1 VAADIWHIPDFD
13 ASGTSAVRCE
23 NAGVDPRAPR
33 RFVGRAAALAQLD
46 EAYRRAAAGEPT
58 SVLVC
63 GDAGIGKSTLVARFV
78 ESSGARQVLTG
89 ACVRL
94 ADDNS
99 SFVPFVGLLRSAVR
113 RRGVDG
119 IDALVGRTARAN
131 LAHLLPD
138 LGDPPTPDEATRS
151 RIFAAVLGLLERL
164 AEEEAVV
171 VVLEDLHWADPSS
184 WDLYA
189 FLVRN
194 LVDARVLTVGTHR
207 ALPATHPLREPLTEL
222 LRTPGVSRIE
232 LAPLTVADTRELV
245 ETVQGWPDSALADR
259 LHARSEG
266 NPLFLEALLESG
278 GDGAVPAR
286 LRDLLVVPV
295 ESLPEASRQVA
306 FAVAVGG
313 HHVGHGLLATV
324 TGLPAAELEAA
335 LRPALD
341 ATVLTVTVDGYGF
354 RHVLIR
360 DAVYDQLMLPGER
373 IRLHARFAEAIA
385 ADPTRAPPAL
395 CYAPGEMARHW
406 TAARNV
412 PGAFA
417 ALWRAAEEGR
427 ELLAHSER
435 LDMLRRLIALWP
447 QIADPVAVTGI
458 SYPEVLRMAVEAA
471 DESGDLDEA
480 MALAERA
487 LDAAR
492 EAGEPEIQAKVLE
505 RRARIRRRL
514 GTGGAKD
521 DLVAALALVPAELPS
536 GLRARLLGY
545 LARRAYVEGDRAE
558 AMRLAGQAQELAERV
573 GDRYAAAL
581 ATLIRAGLRTE
592 AGDITGGE
600 AAYCRVREEARRI
613 RVPMLTIR
621 SYSEQADALTR
632 SGRPRDGARVARD
645 GLPFAQE
652 MGQARTLGV
661 RLAGTLAEA
670 LWFLGQ
676 WDEALE
682 VLENAAEQLPPRGYL
697 AALWAVQGRIHCAR
711 GDVDAAAE
719 LVDAVDRL
727 LKGRYDTIDEH
738 YPQARLAAAVRIA
751 QGRDEEA
758 LEIAFDAFAAHDAT
772 REPYFAWPL
781 LVLAAT
787 AAQAVGLRSGREA
800 GAQLAEIAARL
811 SVPTADA
818 RAERA
823 TYARLVA
830 DTGSRSEARE
840 AELAAWEEA
849 GRPYPL
855 AWALVGAAEAAL
867 GRRDRATA
875 VARLRRATELGTA
888 LGAIP
893 LLDEVAA
900 TAKRARLTLDPEP
913 EPVAEAEPLA
923 ARLGLT
929 GRELE
934 VLELVASG
942 MTNRQIGEHL
952 FISAKTAS
960 VHVSRILMKLDVTTR
975 GEAAATAHRLRLVSA
990 AR

>member
-1 VAADIWHIPDFD
+1 MATGFPVSTLSPYGREAQSIAFLSTPGTLALYSGVEITTASARAIRFLNFATSAGSPAASTSSSNSGSERIGAMCTSSTAGWARAISAAARTTAQLVEAERRLPHTITSVAMRVLPGVLDSGPSPSLPAVAADIWHIPDFD
-13 ASGTSAVRCE
+13 ASATSAVRCE
-23 NAGVDPRAPR
+23 DAGVDPRAPR
-33 RFVGRAAALAQLD
+33 RFVGRAAALVQLD
-46 EAYRRAAAGEPT
+46 EAYRRAVAGEPT
-58 SVLVC
+58 TVLVC

-78 ESSGARQVLTG
+78 ESSGASQVLTG

-119 IDALVGRTARAN
+119 IDALVGRTARAH

-164 AEEEAVV
+164 AETEPVV

-194 LVDARVLTVGTHR
+194 LVDARVLMVGTHR

-313 HHVGHGLLATV
+313 HHVEHGLFAAV
-324 TGLPAAELEAA
+324 TGLPAAELDAA

-341 ATVLTVTVDGYGF
+341 AAVLTATVDGYGF

-385 ADPTRAPPAL
+385 ADPTLAPPAL

-412 PGAFA
+412 PDAFA

-447 QIADPVAVTGI
+447 QIADPVAVTGT

-480 MALAERA
+480 MALADRA

-505 RRARIRRRL
+505 RRARIRRRQ
-514 GTGGAKD
+514 GIGGAKD
-521 DLVAALALVPAELPS
+521 DLVAALALVPAEPPS

-545 LARRAYVEGDRAE
+545 LARRAYVESDRDE

-581 ATLIRAGLRTE
+581 ATLIRAGVRTE
-592 AGDITGGE
+592 AGDIAGGE
-600 AAYCRVREEARRI
+600 ADYWRVREEARRI

-645 GLPFAQE
+645 GLPFAEE

-682 VLENAAEQLPPRGYL
+682 VLENAAEQQPPRGYL
-697 AALWAVQGRIHCAR
+697 AALRAVQGRIHCAR

-719 LVDAVDRL
+719 LVDEVDRL

-751 QGRDEEA
+751 QGRN
-758 LEIAFDAFAAHDAT
+758 
-772 REPYFAWPL
+772 
-781 LVLAAT
+781 
-787 AAQAVGLRSGREA
+787 
-800 GAQLAEIAARL
+800 
-811 SVPTADA
+811 
-818 RAERA
+818 
-823 TYARLVA
+823 
-830 DTGSRSEARE
+830 
-840 AELAAWEEA
+840 
-849 GRPYPL
+849 
-855 AWALVGAAEAAL
+855 
-867 GRRDRATA
+867 
-875 VARLRRATELGTA
+875 
-888 LGAIP
+888 
-893 LLDEVAA
+893 EVAA
-900 TAKRARLTLDPEP
+900 TAKRARLTLEP
-913 EPVAEAEPLA
+913 EPSPVAEVEPLA

-929 GRELE
+929 ARELE

-942 MTNRQIGEHL
+942 MTNRQIGERL

-975 GEAAATAHRLRLVSA
+975 GEAAATAHRLRLVGA
-990 AR
+990 DR

>member
-1 VAADIWHIPDFD
+1 VAADIWHIPDFE

-23 NAGVDPRAPR
+23 DAGVDPRAPR
-33 RFVGRAAALAQLD
+33 RFVGRAVALAQLD
-46 EAYRRAAAGEPT
+46 EAHRRAVAGEPS

-78 ESSGARQVLTG
+78 ERSGAGQVLTG

-99 SFVPFVGLLRSAVR
+99 SFVPFVGLLRAAVR
-113 RRGVDG
+113 RRGVEG
-119 IDALVGRTARAN
+119 IDALVGRTARAH

-164 AEEEAVV
+164 AEEEPVV

-194 LVDARVLTVGTHR
+194 LVDVRVLMVGTHR

-222 LRTPGVSRIE
+222 LRTPGVTRIE
-232 LAPLTVADTRELV
+232 LAPLSVADTRELV
-245 ETVQGWPDSALADR
+245 ETSLGWPDDALADR

-306 FAVAVGG
+306 FAVASGG
-313 HHVGHGLLATV
+313 HHVGHELLAAV
-324 TGLPAAELEAA
+324 TGPPEAELEAA

-341 ATVLTVTVDGYGF
+341 AAVLTATVDGYGF

-385 ADPTRAPPAL
+385 ADPTLAPPAL

-412 PGAFA
+412 PAAFA
-417 ALWRAAEEGR
+417 ALWRAAEDGR
-427 ELLAHSER
+427 ELLAHRER

-447 QIADPVAVTGI
+447 QIADPVAVTGT
-458 SYPEVLRMAVEAA
+458 SFPEVLRMAVEAA

-480 MALAERA
+480 MSLAEQA

-514 GTGGAKD
+514 GISGAKD
-521 DLVAALALVPAELPS
+521 DLVAALALVPAPS

-545 LARRAYVEGDRAE
+545 LARRFYVESDRAE
-558 AMRLAGQAQELAERV
+558 AMRLADQAQELAERV

-592 AGDITGGE
+592 AGDAAGGE
-600 AAYCRVREEARRI
+600 AAYRWVREEARRI

-645 GLPFAQE
+645 GLPFAKE

-661 RLAGTLAEA
+661 RLAATLAEA

-676 WDEALE
+676 WDEVLE
-682 VLENAAEQLPPRGYL
+682 VLENAAEQQPPRGYL
-697 AALWAVQGRIHCAR
+697 AALWALQGRIHCAR
-711 GDVDAAAE
+711 GDVDTAAE
-719 LVDAVDRL
+719 LVDAVSRL
-727 LKGRYDTIDEH
+727 LKNRYDTIDEH

-758 LEIAFDAFAAHDAT
+758 LEIALDAFAAHDAT

-787 AAQAVGLRSGREA
+787 AAQAVGLRTGRNA
-800 GAQLAEIAARL
+800 SAQLADLAARL
-811 SVPTADA
+811 PVPTADA

-830 DTGSRSEARE
+830 DTSSRNEARE

-849 GRPYPL
+849 ARPFPL

-867 GRRDRATA
+867 ARRDRATA
-875 VARLRRATELGTA
+875 VERLRRAAELGTA
-888 LGAIP
+888 LGATP

-942 MTNRQIGEHL
+942 MTNRQIGERL

-975 GEAAATAHRLRLVSA
+975 GEAAATAHRLRLVGA
-990 AR
+990 GR

>member
-1 VAADIWHIPDFD
+1 M
-13 ASGTSAVRCE
+13 
-23 NAGVDPRAPR
+23 DPRAPR
-33 RFVGRAAALAQLD
+33 WFVGRAAALDRLD
-46 EAYRRAAAGEPT
+46 GAYRRAVAGEPAG
-58 SVLVC
+58 VLVC

-78 ESSGARQVLTG
+78 GSSGAGQVLTG

-99 SFVPFVGLLRSAVR
+99 SFVPFVGLLRAAVR

-119 IDALVGRTARAN
+119 IDALVGRTARAH

-138 LGDPPTPDEATRS
+138 LGDPPPPDEGTRS
-151 RIFAAVLGLLERL
+151 RIFAAVLALLERL
-164 AEEEAVV
+164 AEDEPVV

-194 LVDARVLTVGTHR
+194 LVDARVLVVGTHR
-207 ALPATHPLREPLTEL
+207 ALPATHPLREPVTEL
-222 LRTPGVSRIE
+222 LRSPGVTRIE

-245 ETVQGWPDSALADR
+245 ATVQGRPDHAFADR

-313 HHVGHGLLATV
+313 HHVEHGLLVAV

-341 ATVLTVTVDGYGF
+341 AAVLTATVDGYGF
-354 RHVLIR
+354 RHVLIG
-360 DAVYDQLMLPGER
+360 DAVYDELLLPGER

-385 ADPTRAPPAL
+385 ADPVLAPPAL

-406 TAARNV
+406 TAARDV
-412 PGAFA
+412 PRAFA

-427 ELLAHSER
+427 ELLAHRER

-447 QIADPVAVTGI
+447 RIDDPVAVTGA
-458 SYPEVLRMAVEAA
+458 SFPEVLRLAVEAA

-480 MALAERA
+480 MALSDRA
-487 LDAAR
+487 LDVAR
-492 EAGEPEIQAKVLE
+492 NSGDSQVQAMVLE

-514 GTGGAKD
+514 GIGGAKE
-521 DLVAALALVPAELPS
+521 DLEAALALVPVEPPS

-545 LARRAYVEGDRAE
+545 LARRAYVESDRTE
-558 AMRLAGQAQELAERV
+558 AMRLAGEAHEMAERV

-581 ATLIRAGLRTE
+581 ATLIRAGVQTE
-592 AGDITGGE
+592 AGDVVGGE
-600 AAYCRVREEARRI
+600 DAYRCVRNEARRI
-613 RVPMLTIR
+613 RVPMLAIR

-632 SGRPRDGARVARD
+632 SGRPGDGARVARD
-645 GLPFAQE
+645 GLPLAAE

-661 RLAGTLAEA
+661 RLAATLAEA
-670 LWFLGQ
+670 LWSLGR

-682 VLENAAEQLPPRGYL
+682 VLENAAEQQPPRGYL
-697 AALWAVQGRIHCAR
+697 AALWALRGRIHCAR
-711 GDVDAAAE
+711 GDVDTAGE
-719 LVDAVDRL
+719 LVDAVNRL
-727 LKGRYDTIDEH
+727 LENRYDTVDEH

-758 LEIAFDAFAAHDAT
+758 LEIALDAFAAHEPT
-772 REPYFAWPL
+772 GEPYFAWPL

-800 GAQLAEIAARL
+800 GACLAEIAARL
-811 SVPTADA
+811 PAPTADA

-823 TYARLVA
+823 TYARLTA
-830 DTGSRSEARE
+830 GTGSRTEARE

-849 GRPYPL
+849 ARPFGL

-867 GRRDRATA
+867 ARRDRATA
-875 VARLRRATELGTA
+875 AERLRRATELGTA
-888 LGAIP
+888 LGTVP

-900 TAKRARLTLDPEP
+900 TAKRARLTLEPGPES
-913 EPVAEAEPLA
+913 EPLAEAEPLA
-923 ARLGLT
+923 TRLGLT

-942 MTNRQIGEHL
+942 MTNRQIGERL
-952 FISAKTAS
+952 FISTKTAS
-960 VHVSRILMKLDVTTR
+960 VHVSRILTKLDVTTR
-975 GEAAATAHRLRLVSA
+975 GEAAATAHRLRLVGA
-990 AR
+990 DR